1 MKKKLL
7 AIIMLASLLL
17 CALASCGKK
26 GEDFIFT
33 DKTYIYEKEGLG
45 GAFTISI
52 NSDGTFTYKEGP
64 DSNYYAHGVWTYVG
78 GTLSL
83 IDDLHGSDR
92 SICNNFFIVDGSLWY
107 ISENS
112 TGFAEVVVEEGD
124 LFRFAYENTSESVEG
139 EE

>member
-7 AIIMLASLLL
+7 AIILLVATLL

-64 DSNYYAHGVWTYVG
+64 DSNYYAHGYWTYVG

-83 IDDLHGSDR
+83 IDDLHGAER
-92 SICNNFFIVDGSLWY
+92 SIVNNFFIVDGSLWY

-124 LFRFAYENTSESVEG
+124 LFLYAYPNTEDTVE
-139 EE
+139 E